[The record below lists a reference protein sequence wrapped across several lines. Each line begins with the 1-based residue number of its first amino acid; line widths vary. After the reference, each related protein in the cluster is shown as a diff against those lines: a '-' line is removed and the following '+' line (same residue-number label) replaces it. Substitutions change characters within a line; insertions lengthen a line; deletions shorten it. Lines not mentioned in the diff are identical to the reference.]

1 MHMRPNGS
9 NSGSGPAG
17 GMAAY
22 AQTGAAQLAA
32 AIADTTLN
40 PIDYLT
46 NSRGA
51 TRPNAYQGA
60 DTCNSSFTIGMH
72 PAQKASVCASMSAN
86 SLYQANQ
93 LHTNGFFNPQN

>member
-9 NSGSGPAG
+9 NSGSGPG
-17 GMAAY
+17 AAF
-22 AQTGAAQLAA
+22 ASAPAQLAA

-60 DTCNSSFTIGMH
+60 DTCMSSFTIGMH

-86 SLYQANQ
+86 SLYQANV